1 MLLAQASAWKAP
13 PPKPGNPNRRIAVLK
28 ELLQQ
33 QPSAPVVA
41 YSPSA
46 GGGSQFNGPQRILTE
61 TEPDV
66 YVAPIPTQPIPSAP
80 TKMKAPIHVPE
91 PMLIG
96 DDGSG
101 LADFKP
107 VSGKQITNS
116 PSYGIPKTLTGST
129 FGSEMAYKSG
139 SSGATAAA
147 TAGGNE
153 GFENQP
159 TPINLQQTP
168 NYSFQSSGGSGGSG
182 GSGSGGGGI
191 DYNRAYS
198 TPEYDWLL
206 PPSPRRKTAMVEVA
220 DLLSP
225 AQQKMDEKLSRIL
238 YLLEE
243 SRMEPTQ
250 YIGEEIALYTLL
262 GAFVIGVLDSFVHL
276 GKYVR

>member
-41 YSPSA
+41 YSPHMSA
-46 GGGSQFNGPQRILTE
+46 VGGSNFNGQQRVLTE

-66 YVAPIPTQPIPSAP
+66 YTTPIPTQPQPSAP
-80 TKMKAPIHVPE
+80 TKTKAQIQVPE

-107 VSGKQITNS
+107 VSSKPVTNS
-116 PSYGIPKTLTGST
+116 PAYGIPLTLTGST
-129 FGSEMAYKSG
+129 SGSEMAYNSAPPPPPPK
-139 SSGATAAA
+139 
-147 TAGGNE
+147 E
-153 GFENQP
+153 GFDNQK
-159 TPINLQQTP
+159 QQNQKQKQNQFP
-168 NYSFQSSGGSGGSG
+168 NYSFQGNNNNNNNN
-182 GSGSGGGGI
+182 GI
-191 DYNRAYS
+191 DYNQAYS
-198 TPEYDWLL
+198 TPEYDWLRQ
-206 PPSPRRKTAMVEVA
+206 PPQRNTAMVEVA

-225 AQQKMDEKLSRIL
+225 AQQKLDEKLSRIL

>member
-13 PPKPGNPNRRIAVLK
+13 PPKPSKPGNPNRRIAVLK

-41 YSPSA
+41 YSPHMSA
-46 GGGSQFNGPQRILTE
+46 VGGSNFNGPQRVLTE

-66 YVAPIPTQPIPSAP
+66 YVAPTSTQPQPSTP
-80 TKMKAPIHVPE
+80 TKAKTQE
-91 PMLIG
+91 PMVIG
-96 DDGSG
+96 DDGTG

-107 VSGKQITNS
+107 VSSKPVTNS
-116 PSYGIPKTLTGST
+116 PTYGIPVTLTGSAL
-129 FGSEMAYKSG
+129 GSEMPYSAPPIIHKEK
-139 SSGATAAA
+139 
-147 TAGGNE
+147 E
-153 GFENQP
+153 GFDQIQNQH
-159 TPINLQQTP
+159 
-168 NYSFQSSGGSGGSG
+168 YSFQGAINNT
-182 GSGSGGGGI
+182 GI
-191 DYNRAYS
+191 DYNQAYS

-206 PPSPRRKTAMVEVA
+206 KPQKSNAMVEVTG
-220 DLLSP
+220 LLSP
-225 AQQKMDEKLSRIL
+225 AQQKMDEKLTRIL

>member
-1 MLLAQASAWKAP
+1 MLLAQASAWTAP
-13 PPKPGNPNRRIAVLK
+13 PPKPSKPGNPNRRIAVLK

-41 YSPSA
+41 YSPHMSA
-46 GGGSQFNGPQRILTE
+46 IGGSNFNGSQRVLTE

-66 YVAPIPTQPIPSAP
+66 YTAPIPTQPQSSAP
-80 TKMKAPIHVPE
+80 TKAKAQIQVPE

-96 DDGSG
+96 DDGTG

-107 VSGKQITNS
+107 VSSKPVTNS
-116 PSYGIPKTLTGST
+116 PAYGIPVTLTGSPL
-129 FGSEMAYKSG
+129 GSEMPYSAPPIIQK
-139 SSGATAAA
+139 
-147 TAGGNE
+147 E
-153 GFENQP
+153 GFDQNNNQYQ
-159 TPINLQQTP
+159 NQH
-168 NYSFQSSGGSGGSG
+168 YSFQGAVNNT
-182 GSGSGGGGI
+182 GI
-191 DYNRAYS
+191 DYNQAYA

-206 PPSPRRKTAMVEVA
+206 KPQKTNAMAEVTG
-220 DLLSP
+220 LLSP
-225 AQQKMDEKLSRIL
+225 AQQKMDEKLTRIL